1 MATFSA
7 PGPDT
12 PGPDGPGD
20 GGQVLSFGAARAPHP
35 PPGTPGGTGPAA
47 PADTGPDAAAD
58 IPVLDGEVIRVD
70 QPGGDRADW
79 LADLAARTRDRRPVI
94 HPALRTRAEGLATA
108 RWVAGHYR
116 HVSLYHLVRVPKY
129 AAKLAIRAPRGF
141 TRTAS
146 ALTRWA
152 YDLEGVPVRMATV
165 LRADPEAYLK
175 LSRQRDARV
184 RLRVPIAILAVIAAM
199 VALVL
204 VLAAP
209 APVKLA
215 AFAAAVAVF
224 GKVGGPADRPL
235 IDRAVTGSR
244 AEKLTSDIVIRA
256 LCSLGIAAI
265 SQAMGKNPKTA
276 IEFTAPITRDGPG
289 WRADLDLPYG
299 VTVAEVMDRR
309 DKLASGL
316 RRQLGCVWPEADHA
330 HHTGRL
336 VLWVGDQ
343 DMSTARQPAFPLAK
357 TGSADLFRPV
367 PFGTDQ
373 RGRIVT
379 VTLMFVSVL
388 IGSIPR
394 MGKTFLLRLLALIAA
409 LDTRAELHLFE
420 FKGTGDLSPLESV
433 AYRYRAGDDDADIG
447 YALADFRALR
457 EELRRRTKVIRG
469 LPRDICPE
477 NKVTPELASRKG
489 LRLHPIVIA
498 ADECQVMFEHPTH
511 GSEFEDI
518 CADLVK
524 RGPATGIVLIL
535 ATQRPD
541 AKSLPTAISANAAL
555 RMCLKVMGQVENDM
569 VLGTS
574 AYKNGVRATMFAFS
588 DKGIC
593 YFAGEGE
600 APRIVRGFYLD
611 GPAVEKIAA
620 RAWAAREHAGTLAG
634 HATGHEPAAGPSFDL
649 LADLAAV
656 VTAPKMWSEEAVM
669 RLAALR
675 PGAYQAWAA
684 LEPDA
689 RAAQLTA
696 ALKPYGIRTG
706 QVWGTTGDGRGA
718 NRRGITRDDLTK
730 AITERNRKAGTGTP
744 G

>member
-1 MATFSA
+1 MTDLNTPRPEDTEDARVVPFAVPRPRRA
-7 PGPDT
+7 PD
-12 PGPDGPGD
+12 DGP
-20 GGQVLSFGAARAPHP
+20 A
-35 PPGTPGGTGPAA
+35 TGP
-47 PADTGPDAAAD
+47 DTGPDSSPDTAPDGA
-58 IPVLDGEVIRVD
+58 VLEGNVIRVD
-70 QPGGDRADW
+70 QPGHDRPDW
-79 LADLAARTRDRRPVI
+79 LADLAARTRDRRPII
-94 HPALRTRAEGLATA
+94 HPALRSRREALATA
-108 RWVAGHYR
+108 RWLAGHYR
-116 HVSLYHLVRVPKY
+116 HVSLYHLARVPKY
-129 AAKLAIRAPRGF
+129 AGKLAVRSPRGF
-141 TRTAS
+141 TRTVS
-146 ALTRWA
+146 GLTRWA
-152 YDLEGVPVRMATV
+152 WDLEGYPVRAATV
-165 LRADPEAYLK
+165 IKADPEAYLK
-175 LSRQRDARV
+175 LSRQRDSRV
-184 RLRVPIAILAVIAAM
+184 RLRVPIFILATIAAV

-215 AFAAAVAVF
+215 VLAAAAVIF
-224 GKVGGPADRPL
+224 GKLGAPADRPL

-244 AEKLTSDIVIRA
+244 AEKLTSDVVIRA
-256 LCSLGIAAI
+256 LSSLGIGAI
-265 SQAMGKNPKTA
+265 NQAMGRDPKTA
-276 IEFTAPITRDGPG
+276 IDFKDPISRDGPG

-316 RRQLGCVWPEADHA
+316 RRQLGCVWPEADHKQ
-330 HHTGRL
+330 HTGRL
-336 VLWVGDQ
+336 ILWVGDQ

-357 TGSADLFRPV
+357 SGSADLFKPV

-373 RGRIVT
+373 RGRIVN
-379 VTLMFVSVL
+379 VSLMFTSAI
-388 IGSIPR
+388 IGAIPR

-409 LDTRAELHLFE
+409 LDPRAELHLYD

-433 AYRYRAGDDDADIG
+433 AYRYRAGDDDEDLA

-469 LPRDICPE
+469 LPRDLCPE
-477 NKVTPELASRKG
+477 NKVTPELASKKS
-489 LRLHPIVIA
+489 LRLHPIVVA

-518 CADLVK
+518 CTDLVK
-524 RGPATGIVLIL
+524 RGPATGIVLAL

-541 AKSLPTAISANAAL
+541 AKSLPTGISANAVL

-574 AYKNGVRATMFAFS
+574 AYKNGVRATMFSFA
-588 DKGIC
+588 DKGIF

-611 GPAVEKIAA
+611 APAVEKIAA
-620 RAWAAREHAGTLAG
+620 RARIARERAGTLAG
-634 HATGHEPAAGPSFDL
+634 HALGETPDTGPAFDL

-656 VTAPKMWSEEAVM
+656 ITEPKVWSEEAVM

-675 PGAYQAWAA
+675 PGAYQAWAN

-730 AITERNRKAGTGTP
+730 AITERNQKTGPGTP